1 MLSPML
7 GSVTAQPLED
17 RWGDGP
23 PPGADTLGQLVY
35 LSNIVG
41 REPRLVQP
49 GGGNTSAKSG
59 DTLLVKGSGTDLR
72 TIGRDGFTQL
82 SLASL
87 SALRSA
93 TSMLDA
99 EMMRFMAGCMLQ
111 PGPAPSVETPLHSLL
126 PHRVIVHT
134 HDVATMSL
142 TNVAGDVAERILAEL
157 FSGEIV
163 MVPYVRPGFPLAQA
177 VSRIVDLLGS
187 TVFGL
192 ALAHHGLIIWGDDP
206 HTCYARLLRVINRI
220 EDYLAT
226 RRQAMPVRGPSA
238 PIPPLDQRR
247 RCAEVALPVVRG
259 ELGAPHRVI
268 LHLDDGDDM
277 LAVLAEPGT
286 SEKIKRGMST
296 PEHILRAGRLPVWLD
311 VDPAAPAD
319 AIAKTIRTQ
328 LGDQRTEYEQYHAR
342 HATAGTAP
350 LNDWAKVVLAPG
362 LGMITAARDKRSA
375 VTANLCYRAVLESM
389 ANADA
394 IGGFQFIAESEVFEF
409 EHWQLERRK
418 IDEQDAR
425 DRATLLLPRHVAV
438 VIGGGS
444 GIGKAAALR
453 FAREG
458 AHVAVADVDAVAAG
472 SVAAEINKTA
482 PGRAIAVTVD
492 VRNDESLATLIR
504 QTVFEFGGIDCLF
517 YTPGRSPRFAGVTDL
532 RREDLQQ
539 QLDVH
544 YVGGVL
550 AIGAAGVR
558 DAPTGVGRVDHRVGL
573 QGGARTGPRRGR
585 LRGQQ
590 GRAAAGHAR
599 RRRGAGS
606 GPDSRERDQR
616 RPGRNADVHAVREG
630 TRRHARD
637 LGDRSVGIL
646 SPPECDGRV
655 ADSRRRRRGHRG
667 AARERPVP
675 LHHRRYHHDRWRP
688 VRRVSPLTTLFAHA
702 GRGRLARLS
711 LRPGRPARLCA
722 RCGRRRW

>member
-1 MLSPML
+1 
-7 GSVTAQPLED
+7 
-17 RWGDGP
+17 
-23 PPGADTLGQLVY
+23 
-35 LSNIVG
+35 
-41 REPRLVQP
+41 
-49 GGGNTSAKSG
+49 
-59 DTLLVKGSGTDLR
+59 
-72 TIGRDGFTQL
+72 
-82 SLASL
+82 
-87 SALRSA
+87 
-93 TSMLDA
+93 MLDA

-177 VSRIVDLLGS
+177 VSRIVDRLGS
-187 TVFGL
+187 TVYGL
-192 ALAHHGLIIWGDDP
+192 ALAHHGLIVWGDDAR
-206 HTCYARLLRVINRI
+206 TCYARLLQSINRI

-226 RRQAMPVRGPSA
+226 RRQAMPPRGHSA
-238 PIPPLDQRR
+238 AIPPLEQRR

-268 LHLDDGDDM
+268 LHLDDAGDV

-296 PEHILRAGRLPVWLD
+296 PEHILRAGRLPVWLN
-311 VDPAAPAD
+311 VDPAAPAET
-319 AIAKTIRTQ
+319 IAQTIRTQ
-328 LGDQRTEYEQYHAR
+328 LGDQRTDYEQYHAR

-350 LNDWAKVVLAPG
+350 LDDWAKVVLAPG

-438 VIGGGS
+438 VIGAGS

-458 AHVAVADVDAVAAG
+458 AHVAVADLDGAAAE
-472 SVAAEINKTA
+472 SVAAEINRAA
-482 PGRAIAVTVD
+482 PGRAFAVAVD
-492 VRNDESLATLIR
+492 VRNDDSLATLIH

-517 YTPGRSPRFAGVTDL
+517 YTPGRSPRFAGVTEL

-550 AIGAAGVR
+550 AIGAAGSVMRRQELGGSIIASVSKAALAPGR
-558 DAPTGVGRVDHRVGL
+558 DAAAYGGSKAALLQAMRVAAVELGPDQIRVNAINAD
-573 QGGARTGPRRGR
+573 QVETPMFMRFVEE
-585 LRGQQ
+585 
-590 GRAAAGHAR
+590 RAAMRGISAADQLESYR
-599 RRRGAGS
+599 RR
-606 GPDSRERDQR
+606 
-616 RPGRNADVHAVREG
+616 NAMGVSLIPADA
-630 TRRHARD
+630 
-637 LGDRSVGIL
+637 
-646 SPPECDGRV
+646 V
-655 ADSRRRRRGHRG
+655 ADI
-667 AARERPVP
+667 AALLASDRF
-675 LHHRRYHHDRWRP
+675 RY
-688 VRRVSPLTTLFAHA
+688 TT
-702 GRGRLARLS
+702 GDIITIDGGLS
-711 LRPGRPARLCA
+711 DAFPR
-722 RCGRRRW
+722 

>member
-1 MLSPML
+1 ML
-7 GSVTAQPLED
+7 GTATAQRLED

-41 REPRLVQP
+41 CEPRLVQP

-59 DTLLVKGSGTDLR
+59 DTLMVKGSGTDLR

-142 TNVAGDVAERILAEL
+142 TNVAEGVAERIVAEL

-163 MVPYVRPGFPLAQA
+163 LVPYVRPGFPLAQT
-177 VSRIVDLLGS
+177 VSRMVDGLGP

-192 ALAHHGLIIWGDDP
+192 ALAHHGLMVWGDDP
-206 HTCYARLLRVINRI
+206 HACYTRLVRAINRI
-220 EDYLAT
+220 EDYLAS
-226 RRQAMPVRGPSA
+226 RRQAMPGRGPSA
-238 PIPPLDQRR
+238 PIPPVEQRR
-247 RCAEVALPVVRG
+247 RLAEIALPVIRG

-268 LHLDDGDDM
+268 LHLDDGDDV

-311 VDPAAPAD
+311 ADPAAPPDVVAR
-319 AIAKTIRTQ
+319 TIRTQ
-328 LGDQRTEYEQYHAR
+328 LGGQRTAYEEYHRRYASD
-342 HATAGTAP
+342 GTAP
-350 LNDWAKVVLAPG
+350 LDDWAKVVLAPG

-375 VTANLCYRAVLESM
+375 ATANLCYRAVLESM

-425 DRATLLLPRHVAV
+425 DRATLLLPRHIAV
-438 VIGGGS
+438 VIGAGS
-444 GIGKAAALR
+444 GIGKAAAVR

-458 AHVAVADVDAVAAG
+458 AHVAVADLDAAAAE
-472 SVAAEINKTA
+472 SVAAEINKTT

-504 QTVFEFGGIDCLF
+504 RTVFEFGGIDCLF
-517 YTPGRSPRFAGVTDL
+517 YTPGRAPRFAGVTDL

-550 AIGAAGVR
+550 AIGAAASVMRRQELGGSIIASVSKAALAPGR
-558 DAPTGVGRVDHRVGL
+558 DAAAYGGSKAALLQAMRVAAVELGPDQIRVNAINAD
-573 QGGARTGPRRGR
+573 QVETPMFMRFVEE
-585 LRGQQ
+585 
-590 GRAAAGHAR
+590 RAAMRGISANDQLESYR
-599 RRRGAGS
+599 RR
-606 GPDSRERDQR
+606 
-616 RPGRNADVHAVREG
+616 NAMGVSLIPADA
-630 TRRHARD
+630 
-637 LGDRSVGIL
+637 
-646 SPPECDGRV
+646 V
-655 ADSRRRRRGHRG
+655 ADI
-667 AARERPVP
+667 AALLASDRF
-675 LHHRRYHHDRWRP
+675 RY
-688 VRRVSPLTTLFAHA
+688 TTGDIITIDGGLPDAFP
-702 GRGRLARLS
+702 R
-711 LRPGRPARLCA
+711 
-722 RCGRRRW
+722 

>member
-1 MLSPML
+1 ML
-7 GSVTAQPLED
+7 GSVTAQRLQD

-49 GGGNTSAKSG
+49 GGGNTSAKAG
-59 DTLLVKGSGTDLR
+59 DTLMVKGSGTDLR
-72 TIGRDGFTQL
+72 TIGRDGFTRL

-126 PHRVIVHT
+126 PHRIIVHT

-142 TNVAGDVAERILAEL
+142 TNVDEGIAERLIAEL

-163 MVPYVRPGFPLAQA
+163 LVPYVRPGFPLAQL
-177 VSRIVDLLGS
+177 VSQIVDRLGP
-187 TVFGL
+187 TVSGL
-192 ALAHHGLIIWGDDP
+192 ALAHHGLIVWGDDP
-206 HTCYARLLRVINRI
+206 RTCYTRLLQAINRI
-220 EDYLAT
+220 EEYLAT

-238 PIPPLDQRR
+238 PIPPVEQRK
-247 RCAEVALPVVRG
+247 RCAQVALPVVRG

-268 LHLDDGDDM
+268 LHLDDGDDV

-286 SEKIKRGMST
+286 SDKVKRGMST

-311 VDPAAPAD
+311 VDPAAPPD
-319 AIAKTIRTQ
+319 AIAKAIRAQ
-328 LGDQRTEYEQYHAR
+328 LGDQRTEYEQYHRR
-342 HATAGTAP
+342 HAAAGTAP
-350 LNDWAKVVLAPG
+350 LDDWAKVVLAPG

-375 VTANLCYRAVLESM
+375 ATANLCYRAVLESM

-438 VIGGGS
+438 VIGAGS
-444 GIGKAAALR
+444 GIGKAAAVR

-458 AHVAVADVDAVAAG
+458 AHVAVADLDGAAAE
-472 SVAAEINKTA
+472 SVAAEINRTA

-504 QTVFEFGGIDCLF
+504 RTVFEFGGIDCLF

-550 AIGAAGVR
+550 AIGAAACVMRRQELGGSIIASVSKAALAPGR
-558 DAPTGVGRVDHRVGL
+558 DAAAYGGSKAALLQAMRVAAVELGPDQIRVNAINAD
-573 QGGARTGPRRGR
+573 QVETPMFMRFVEE
-585 LRGQQ
+585 
-590 GRAAAGHAR
+590 RAAMRGISANDQLESYR
-599 RRRGAGS
+599 RR
-606 GPDSRERDQR
+606 
-616 RPGRNADVHAVREG
+616 NAMGVSLIPADA
-630 TRRHARD
+630 
-637 LGDRSVGIL
+637 
-646 SPPECDGRV
+646 V
-655 ADSRRRRRGHRG
+655 ADI
-667 AARERPVP
+667 AALLASDRF
-675 LHHRRYHHDRWRP
+675 RY
-688 VRRVSPLTTLFAHA
+688 TTGDIITIDGGLPDAFP
-702 GRGRLARLS
+702 R
-711 LRPGRPARLCA
+711 
-722 RCGRRRW
+722 